1 MKYLHKLGSA
11 QAAHPVKWVA
21 LAAMGLTLSA
31 CSTHGDIQGRLS
43 ALESGKLGLQQAT
56 LAEVDAAP
64 QAWWTGYGD
73 RQLASPGGRRALA
86 DNPSVGANTLA
97 ACAGAGRGGTG
108 RARSQAASQW

>member
-31 CSTHGDIQGRLS
+31 CSTHGDIRSRLS

-73 RQLASPGGRRALA
+73 RQLASLIERALA
-86 DNPSVGANTLA
+86 DNPSIQVAQT
-97 ACAGAGRGGTG
+97 RWQ
-108 RARSQAASQW
+108 RVQAQAVAVQGE